1 MVHRVLIAAVACE
14 PGAGSES
21 FVGWNAIQALRKIA
35 DLEVITTENNRMA
48 LEKEA
53 TERALGFRVHY
64 LGKKTTWHPNRMLAR
79 AQSWL
84 ETINFSRQVLTKAQ
98 KIHAEQP
105 FDLVHHVTI
114 STWRVASPLWRLG
127 IPFVWGPIGGG
138 EPFPWEC
145 RSLLSPQAQIFE
157 AARELSNVAGR
168 LSTRIQATAKNAA
181 YCLAANEETKKILFD
196 LRGQKA
202 GVEIM
207 SPAMFW
213 PERMKS
219 LQAGS
224 LSKPEGRPL
233 RIFAGGNLE
242 GRKGVAIALQ
252 ALAIAINEGVDF
264 VFRLGGYGP
273 ERTHLQ
279 NLARE
284 LGLEDRVIFGDSLS
298 GNDYL
303 NELHKS
309 HLYLL
314 PSLREHTG
322 LTLLEAML
330 AGCVP
335 IVANGG
341 GPGSIVAGDR
351 GFKIAV
357 SDPAKMAA
365 EIAEVICLLARDPGL
380 RAKLGREAS
389 RFVAT
394 EYSAKNYQASM
405 AEIYRKALA
414 GKANEM
420 RSG

>member
-1 MVHRVLIAAVACE
+1 MVEI
-14 PGAGSES
+14 
-21 FVGWNAIQALRKIA
+21 
-35 DLEVITTENNRMA
+35 EVITTENNRAA
-48 LEKEA
+48 LEKEDA
-53 TERALGFRVHY
+53 ERPLGFQVHY
-64 LGKKTTWHPNRMLAR
+64 LGEKKTWHPNRMLAR

-84 ETINFSRQVLTKAQ
+84 ETLNFSRQILAKAQ

-138 EPFPWEC
+138 EAFPWEC

-157 AARELSNVAGR
+157 AARELSNIASR
-168 LSTRIQATAKNAA
+168 LSPRIRATAQNAA
-181 YCLAANEETKKILFD
+181 FCLAANEDTKKLLLA
-196 LRGQKA
+196 LRGQKS
-202 GVEIM
+202 GVEVM
-207 SPAMFW
+207 SPAMFL
-213 PERMKS
+213 PERIKS
-219 LQAGS
+219 LQAGV
-224 LSKPEGRPL
+224 LLKPEVKPL

-252 ALAIAINEGVDF
+252 ALAIAKNQGVDF

-273 ERTHLQ
+273 ERMHLQ
-279 NLARE
+279 NLAKE
-284 LGLEDRVIFGDSLS
+284 LGIEDRVTFGDSLS
-298 GNDYL
+298 GDDYL
-303 NELHKS
+303 NELRKS

-341 GPGSIVAGDR
+341 GPGSIVSGNR

-357 SDPAKMAA
+357 SDPGKMAA
-365 EIAEVICLLARDPGL
+365 EIVEVICLLARDPGL
-380 RAKLGREAS
+380 RGKLGVEAS
-389 RFVAT
+389 RFAAT
-394 EYSAKNYQASM
+394 EYSVKNYQNRM
-405 AEIYRKALA
+405 AEIYRKAIAL
-414 GKANEM
+414 KN
-420 RSG
+420 

>member
-1 MVHRVLIAAVACE
+1 MVEI
-14 PGAGSES
+14 
-21 FVGWNAIQALRKIA
+21 
-35 DLEVITTENNRMA
+35 EVITTENNRGA

-53 TERALGFRVHY
+53 AEIPLGFRVHY
-64 LGKKTTWHPNRMLAR
+64 LGKKKTWHPNRMLAR

-138 EPFPWEC
+138 EAFPWEC
-145 RSLLSPQAQIFE
+145 RSLLSPQAQVFE
-157 AARELSNVAGR
+157 AARELSNIVGKVSPIIR
-168 LSTRIQATAKNAA
+168 ATAQNAA
-181 YCLAANEETKKILFD
+181 YCLAANEETKKILLD

-202 GVEIM
+202 GVEVM

-219 LQAGS
+219 LQTGV
-224 LSKPEGRPL
+224 LSKPGAQPL

-252 ALAIAINEGVDF
+252 ALAIARNEGVDF

>member
-1 MVHRVLIAAVACE
+1 MIARVQDWRQVVACSRQILAVAK
-14 PGAGSES
+14 
-21 FVGWNAIQALRKIA
+21 Q
-35 DLEVITTENNRMA
+35 
-48 LEKEA
+48 
-53 TERALGFRVHY
+53 
-64 LGKKTTWHPNRMLAR
+64 
-79 AQSWL
+79 
-84 ETINFSRQVLTKAQ
+84 
-98 KIHAEQP
+98 IHAERP

-157 AARELSNVAGR
+157 AIRELSNIVGKASPKIR
-168 LSTRIQATAKNAA
+168 ATARNAA
-181 YCLAANEETKKILFD
+181 YCLAANEETKKILLD

-202 GVEIM
+202 GVEGM

-219 LQAGS
+219 LQTGVLA
-224 LSKPEGRPL
+224 KPSAQPL

-252 ALAIAINEGVDF
+252 ALAIAKNQGVDF

-284 LGLEDRVIFGDSLS
+284 LGLENRVIFGDSL
-298 GNDYL
+298 GGEDYL
-303 NELHKS
+303 NELHRC

-335 IVANGG
+335 IVVKGG
-341 GPGSIVAGDR
+341 GPGTIVAENR
-351 GFKIAV
+351 GFKIAA
-357 SDPAKMAA
+357 SDPGKMAN
-365 EIAEVICLLARDPGL
+365 EIAETICMLAKDRGL
-380 RAKLGREAS
+380 REKLGQEAS
-389 RFVAT
+389 RFVAD
-394 EYSAKNYQASM
+394 EYSAKNYQNRM
-405 AEIYRKALA
+405 ADIYRRAIALKA
-414 GKANEM
+414 
-420 RSG
+420 

>member
-1 MVHRVLIAAVACE
+1 MRVLIAAVACE
-14 PGAGSES
+14 PRAGSES
-21 FVGWNAIQALRKIA
+21 FVGWNAIQALREIA
-35 DLEVITTENNRMA
+35 ELEVITTENNRTA
-48 LEKEA
+48 LEEEA
-53 TERALGFRVHY
+53 TEKPLGFRIHY
-64 LGKKTTWHPNRMLAR
+64 LGKKKTWHQNRMLAR
-79 AQSWL
+79 LQSWL
-84 ETINFSRQVLTKAQ
+84 QTVDFSRQVFAKAWE
-98 KIHAEQP
+98 IHTERP
-105 FDLVHHVTI
+105 FDLTHHVTI
-114 STWRVASPLWRLG
+114 STWRVSSPLWRLG
-127 IPFVWGPIGGG
+127 IPFIWGPIGGG
-138 EPFPWEC
+138 EPFPWKC
-145 RSLLSPQAQIFE
+145 HSLLSPQARIFE
-157 AARELSNVAGR
+157 VAREISNIASR
-168 LSTRIQATAKNAA
+168 LSPKIRATAKNAA
-181 YCLAANEETKKILFD
+181 FCLAANEETKKLLFD
-196 LRGQKA
+196 LRGQKD

-213 PERMKS
+213 PERIQS

-242 GRKGVAIALQ
+242 GRKGVAVALK
-252 ALAIAINEGVDF
+252 ALAIANNQGVDF
-264 VFRLGGYGP
+264 VYRLGGHGP
-273 ERTHLQ
+273 ERSHLQ
-279 NLARE
+279 NLAKE
-284 LGLEDRVIFGDSLS
+284 LGLQDRIIFGDSLS
-298 GNDYL
+298 GDDYL

-351 GFKIAV
+351 GFKIAA

-380 RAKLGREAS
+380 REKLGREAS

-394 EYSAKNYQASM
+394 EYSAKNYQDSM

-420 RSG
+420 RSA

>member
-1 MVHRVLIAAVACE
+1 MACRVLIAAAACM
-14 PGAGSES
+14 PRSGSES
-21 FVGWNAIQALRKIA
+21 FFGWSAIQSLREIVE
-35 DLEVITTENNRMA
+35 LEVITTENNRDA
-48 LEKEA
+48 LEKEDA
-53 TERALGFRVHY
+53 ERPLGFRVHY
-64 LGKKTTWHPNRMLAR
+64 LGKKMVWHPNRMIAR
-79 AQSWL
+79 VQDW
-84 ETINFSRQVLTKAQ
+84 RQVVGCSWQILALAKQ
-98 KIHAEQP
+98 IHAERP
-105 FDLVHHVTI
+105 FDLAHHVTI

-157 AARELSNVAGR
+157 AIRELSNIVGKVSPSIR
-168 LSTRIQATAKNAA
+168 ATAQNAA
-181 YCLAANEETKKILFD
+181 YCLAANEETKKVLLD

-202 GVEIM
+202 GVQVM

-219 LQAGS
+219 LQTGV
-224 LSKPEGRPL
+224 LSKPGAQPL

-252 ALAIAINEGVDF
+252 ALAIARNEGVDF

-298 GNDYL
+298 GEDYL

-335 IVANGG
+335 IVIKSG
-341 GPGSIVAGDR
+341 GPGTIVAENR

-357 SDPAKMAA
+357 SDPGKMAN
-365 EIAEVICLLARDPGL
+365 EIAETICMLAKDRGL
-380 RAKLGREAS
+380 REKLGQEAS
-389 RFVAT
+389 RFVGA
-394 EYSAKNYQASM
+394 EYSVKNYQNQM
-405 AEIYRKALA
+405 ADIYRKAIAL
-414 GKANEM
+414 KAQAQKP
-420 RSG
+420 

>member
-1 MVHRVLIAAVACE
+1 MRVLIVAVACE
-14 PGAGSES
+14 PKSGSES
-21 FVGWNAIQALRKIA
+21 FFGWSAIQSLREMVEI
-35 DLEVITTENNRMA
+35 EVITTENNRGA
-48 LEKEA
+48 LEKESA
-53 TERALGFRVHY
+53 ERPLGFRVHY
-64 LGKKTTWHPNRMLAR
+64 LGKKKTWHPNRMLAR

-138 EPFPWEC
+138 EAFPWEC

-157 AARELSNVAGR
+157 AARELSNITGR
-168 LSTRIQATAKNAA
+168 LSPRIQATAKNAA
-181 YCLAANEETKKILFD
+181 FCLAANEETKKLLFD

-213 PERMKS
+213 PERIQS

-224 LSKPEGRPL
+224 LSKPEKRPL

-242 GRKGVAIALQ
+242 GRKGVAVALK
-252 ALAIAINEGVDF
+252 ALAIANNQGVDF
-264 VFRLGGYGP
+264 VYRLGGYGP
-273 ERTHLQ
+273 ERSHLE
-279 NLARE
+279 NLAKE
-284 LGLEDRVIFGDSLS
+284 LGLEGRIIFGDSLS
-298 GNDYL
+298 GDDYL

-341 GPGSIVAGDR
+341 GPGSIVAENR
-351 GFKIAV
+351 GFKIAI
-357 SDPAKMAA
+357 SNPDKMAA
-365 EIAEVICLLARDPGL
+365 EIAEVICLLARDPGF
-380 RAKLGREAS
+380 REKLGREAS
-389 RFVAT
+389 QFVAT
-394 EYSAKNYQASM
+394 EYSAKNYQDSM
-405 AEIYRKALA
+405 AEIYRKAVA
-414 GKANEM
+414 GKINEM
-420 RSG
+420 RSA